1 MYKGRQAKKTKD
13 LSAEFKRLAEKKMV
27 FLVLRLK
34 SGVFVGRSDFWV
46 FVRQLNNGINVY
58 RNAKIPFLTL
68 IWGGWGWSV
77 GYLLVSGS

>member
-1 MYKGRQAKKTKD
+1 MG
-13 LSAEFKRLAEKKMV
+13 

-58 RNAKIPFLTL
+58 HNAEIPFLTL
-68 IWGGWGWSV
+68 IGAGGV
-77 GYLLVSGS
+77 LPLLRKT